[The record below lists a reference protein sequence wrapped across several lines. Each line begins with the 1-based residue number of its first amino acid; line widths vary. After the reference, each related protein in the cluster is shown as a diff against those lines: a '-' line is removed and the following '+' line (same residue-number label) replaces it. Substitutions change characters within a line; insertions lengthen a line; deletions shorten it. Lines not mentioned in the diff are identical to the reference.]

1 MKRKYLSIITLL
13 LFVIQI
19 SAEDGSRL
27 WLRNDTS
34 NHANITC
41 NNASQTAKIAV
52 DELQK
57 AWKGAPITLTIR
69 EDCSVGEQGF
79 NISSKDGGITLS
91 AKSPI
96 GLLYGAFDLLRLQA
110 TNQNL
115 QNINKSET
123 PYYTLRILDHW
134 DNLDGSIERGYAGKS
149 LWKWKDLPT
158 NISNRYKE
166 YARANASI
174 GINATVLNNVNA
186 SPKMLSSKNLERIK
200 VLADIFRPYG
210 IRVFLSVNFASSKV
224 IGHTK
229 SADPLDPNVIAW
241 WNEKAKE
248 IYSLIP
254 DFGGFLV
261 KANSEG
267 QPGPG
272 DYHRSH
278 ADGANMLADAI
289 KPYGGIVMWRA
300 FVYGNQDGDRVKQAV
315 EEFKPLDG
323 QFRDNVIIQI
333 KNGPLDFQP
342 REPYNP
348 LFDNL
353 QKTKMMA
360 EFQITQEYLGQS
372 THLVYLSPMWKEFF
386 DEVAP
391 SSMKA
396 VAGVANIGNEVNWCG
411 HHFAQANWYAFGRLA
426 WNPSL
431 TSEQIADEWIRQT
444 FSNNEA
450 LIKPVKEIMM
460 SSREATVDYM
470 MPLGL
475 HHIFKADHHYGPEPW
490 GNQKNFP
497 EMWKPV
503 YYHKADRAA
512 VGYDRSSTGSNAVAQ
527 YRHPYDSIF
536 DNIKTCP
543 EQYLLWFH
551 HVPWNYQLKDGKT
564 LWNEMCY
571 KYDNGI
577 KEVHR
582 FLSLWNS
589 VEAYVDAERFTAVK
603 NKLQQQL
610 ENAIC
615 WKESCL
621 LYFQTFSGMPIPSDI
636 KQPKHSLNE
645 LMNGKRLSE

>member
-13 LFVIQI
+13 LFAIQV

-34 NHANITC
+34 NHANVIC
-41 NNASQTAKIAV
+41 NNKSQTTAIAV

-57 AWKGAPITLTIR
+57 AWKGIPITLLIKKN
-69 EDCSVGEQGF
+69 DSLGEEGF
-79 NISSKDGGITLS
+79 CISSNNKEIILS

-110 TNQNL
+110 TDK
-115 QNINKSET
+115 NINNINIREI
-123 PYYTLRILDHW
+123 PYYSLRILDHW

-149 LWKWKDLPT
+149 LWEWKKLPN

-186 SPKMLSSKNLERIK
+186 SPKMLSVKYLKRIK

-229 SADPLDPNVIAW
+229 TADPLNPNVIAW
-241 WNEKAKE
+241 WNEKTKE

-272 DYHRSH
+272 DYGRSH
-278 ADGANMLADAI
+278 ADGANMLADAV

-300 FVYGNQDGDRVKQAV
+300 FVYGNHDGDRVKQAV

-353 QKTKMMA
+353 HKTKMMA

-372 THLVYLSPMWKEFF
+372 THLVFLSPMWKEFF
-386 DEVAP
+386 DFVSP
-391 SSMKA
+391 SSLKA
-396 VAGVANIGNEVNWCG
+396 VAGVANIGNNTNWCG
-411 HHFAQANWYAFGRLA
+411 HHFAQANWYTFGRLA

-450 LIKPVKEIMM
+450 LIKPVKDIMM
-460 SSREATVDYM
+460 NSREATVNYM

-475 HHIFKADHHYGPEPW
+475 HHIFKANHHYGPEPW
-490 GNQKNFP
+490 GNQMNFP

-503 YYHKADRAA
+503 YYHKADHVA
-512 VGYDRSSTGSNAVAQ
+512 VGYDRSSTGTNAINQ
-527 YRHPYDSIF
+527 YRHPYDSIYN
-536 DNIKTCP
+536 NIKTCP
-543 EQYLLWFH
+543 EKYLLWFH
-551 HVPWNYQLKDGKT
+551 HVPWNYTLKDGRT

-571 KYDNGI
+571 KYDNGV
-577 KEVHR
+577 KEVYR

-589 VEAYVDAERFTAVK
+589 VEPYVDVERFTAVR

-621 LYFQTFSGMPIPSDI
+621 LYFQTFSGMPIPVDI
-636 KQPKHSLNE
+636 KQPKHSLKE
-645 LMNGKRLSE
+645 LMNEKKMDE